1 MNETEKT
8 LSSRLHSARKYRRL
22 TQEQLAER
30 ANIARAMISK
40 YETET
45 SVPTVDTLL
54 SLAKALDTTTDYLL
68 GLTDKI
74 EKPGTRIYITDSM
87 DSLASHQ
94 SSNKEAPITESRLN
108 EILKIAFEN
117 YEKRNKF

>member
-1 MNETEKT
+1 MIGKRIKELRKKAKQSQQDLADALGASQRTISHWETGRT
-8 LSSRLHSARKYRRL
+8 TPDPHVL
-22 TQEQLAER
+22 
-30 ANIARAMISK
+30 ANIADQ
-40 YETET
+40 YNT
-45 SVPTVDTLL
+45 TVDYIIGRTNNP
-54 SLAKALDTTTDYLL
+54 S
-68 GLTDKI
+68 
-74 EKPGTRIYITDSM
+74 PPVRIYTTDSM